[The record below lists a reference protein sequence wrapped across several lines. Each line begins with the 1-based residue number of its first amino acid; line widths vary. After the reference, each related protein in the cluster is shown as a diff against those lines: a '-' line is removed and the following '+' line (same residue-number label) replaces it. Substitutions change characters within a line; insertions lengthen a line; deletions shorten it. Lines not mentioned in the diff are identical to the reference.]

1 MLHTTATP
9 AQRRAALRSALGRA
23 RSGGGP
29 LLLPGAFNPLS
40 AMLIEDQ
47 NFDGVY
53 VSGAVVA
60 ADLGLPDV
68 GLTTA
73 TEVAARAGQIARTTS
88 LPVLVDA
95 DTGFG
100 GPVNTARTVQAFED
114 AGVAG
119 LHLEDQVDPKRCGH
133 LIGKALVTVEEMCTR
148 ITAAVRGR
156 RDPDFLICARTD
168 ARAVEGLVEAVDRA
182 RAYVDAGADMIFVE
196 ALESA
201 GEYRAFREALD
212 VPLLANMTEFGRTP
226 LLTATELADFGMDV
240 VIYPV
245 TLLRL
250 AMGAAER
257 GLSELRQTGTQVGV
271 VPDMQTR
278 NRLYELLGYADYA
291 AFDSRL
297 GGYRSTDP
305 THEETHR

>member
-1 MLHTTATP
+1 MLHTTVPA
-9 AQRRAALRSALGRA
+9 AQRRESLRAGLEQARA
-23 RSGGGP
+23 GGGP
-29 LLLPGAFNPLS
+29 LLVPGAFNPLS
-40 AMLIEDQ
+40 AMLIEEQ

-73 TEVAARAGQIARTTS
+73 TEVATRAGQIARVTS
-88 LPVLVDA
+88 LPVIVDA

-133 LIGKALVTVEEMCTR
+133 LTGKSVVEVDEMQTR
-148 ITAAVRGR
+148 VAAAVRGR
-156 RDPDFLICARTD
+156 RDPNLVICARTD
-168 ARAVEGLVEAVDRA
+168 ARAVEGLVGAVERA

-196 ALESA
+196 ALESEA
-201 GEYRAFREALD
+201 EYTVFREALD
-212 VPLLANMTEFGRTP
+212 VPLLANMTEFGRSP
-226 LLTATELADFGMDV
+226 LLTAKQLGDLGMDV

-257 GLSELRQTGTQVGV
+257 GLDELRDTGTQAGV
-271 VPDMQTR
+271 VERMQTR
-278 NRLYELLGYADYA
+278 SRLYELLGYPAYA
-291 AFDSRL
+291 AFDTRL
-297 GGYRSTDP
+297 AGYTPQED
-305 THEETHR
+305 HR